1 MTSWP
6 PSTHAWKKSS
16 NEIMTTDDHTH
27 LVHHRT
33 EFDDWRS
40 LTIGVYMA
48 LVGYAV
54 MVGLPVISTAWVDNL
69 GFSEVEVGRVAG
81 ADLGGLAIGAVLAA
95 LFVAKVD
102 RRHLAVF
109 AAVLTIAANALCMVY
124 KGYEVTLWLRLLAGT
139 GAGIYTGIAV
149 ATIGGH
155 SKPAFAFGV
164 ELFAFA
170 GSQGAELALLPYL
183 SMEGIYTTLIVT
195 YVVGLLF
202 ISWLPRRPV
211 DKTLDVEIDVEEP
224 SGEHHV
230 EHKHVPAYVPWMVLS
245 AIVLTYINIG
255 AYWTYIELSTV
266 DSAASPEWVAD
277 MLWIS
282 SVFSVIGCLFA
293 VLLSNRFGLARPL
306 LVTLVFQASIVVML
320 VFGITNFTVAFSMY
334 FFNFCWIF
342 VDIYQSATIANVDH
356 SGRFPAMIPAAQGLG
371 NFLGPNIAASVLA
384 WNFGYN
390 GVFIMCASA
399 SIAAMLVYLYMYLML
414 KKTIPAL
421 ADAS

>member
-1 MTSWP
+1 M
-6 PSTHAWKKSS
+6 
-16 NEIMTTDDHTH
+16 TDDGSK
-27 LVHHRT
+27 LLHHRT

-40 LTIGVYMA
+40 LTLGIYMA

-54 MVGLPVISTAWVDNL
+54 MVGLPVISTAWVENL

-81 ADLGGLAIGAVLAA
+81 ADLAGLAIGAVISA
-95 LFVAKVD
+95 LYVARVD
-102 RRHLAVF
+102 RRYLATG
-109 AAVLTIAANALCMVY
+109 AALVAIAANALCIVY
-124 KGYEVTLWLRLLAGT
+124 QSYEVTVWLRLV
-139 GAGIYTGIAV
+139 AGIGSGVYTGIAV
-149 ATIGGH
+149 ATIAGH
-155 SKPAFAFGV
+155 SRPAFAFGL

-170 GSQGAELALLPYL
+170 GSQGAELAFLPYL
-183 SMEGIYTTLIVT
+183 SMEGIYITLILT

-211 DKTLDVEIDVEEP
+211 DKTLDVEVDVEEP
-224 SGEHHV
+224 SGEHHT
-230 EHKHVPAYVPWMVLS
+230 EHKHVPAYVPWMVLV
-245 AIVLTYINIG
+245 AIVFTYINIG

-266 DSAASPEWVAD
+266 DSAASPEWVAS
-277 MLWIS
+277 MLWVS

-306 LVTLVFQASIVVML
+306 LVTLVFQASIVLML
-320 VFGITNFTVAFSMY
+320 VFGITNATVAISMF

-342 VDIYQSATIANVDH
+342 VDIYQAATIANVDH
-356 SGRFPAMIPAAQGLG
+356 SGRFPALIPAAQGVG
-371 NFLGPNIAASVLA
+371 NFLGPNLAASVLA
-384 WNFGYN
+384 LTFGYD
-390 GVFIMCASA
+390 GVFILCAAA

>member
-1 MTSWP
+1 M
-6 PSTHAWKKSS
+6 
-16 NEIMTTDDHTH
+16 TDDGNK
-27 LVHHRT
+27 LVHAKT
-33 EFDDWRS
+33 IFDDWRS
-40 LTIGVYMA
+40 LTIGIYMA

-54 MVGLPVISTAWVDNL
+54 MVGLPVISTAWVESL

-81 ADLGGLAIGAVLAA
+81 ADLGGLAIGAIIAA
-95 LFVAKVD
+95 LFVARYD
-102 RRHLAVF
+102 RRYMAAG
-109 AAVLTIAANALCMVY
+109 AAVLTIIANALCLVY
-124 KGYEVTLWLRLLAGT
+124 ESYEATLWLRLLAGT

-155 SKPAFAFGV
+155 SRPAFAFGL

-170 GSQGAELALLPYL
+170 GSQGAELAFLPYL
-183 SMEGIYTTLIVT
+183 SMQGIYITLIVT
-195 YVVGLLF
+195 YVIGLLF

-211 DKTLDVEIDVEEP
+211 DKALDVEIDVEE
-224 SGEHHV
+224 SGGGHHV
-230 EHKHVPAYVPWMVLS
+230 EHRHVPAYVPWMVLI

-266 DSAASPEWVAD
+266 DSAADPDWVAS
-277 MLWIS
+277 MLWVS

-293 VLLSNRFGLARPL
+293 VLLSNRYGLARPL
-306 LVTLVFQASIVVML
+306 LVTLVFQASIVIML
-320 VFGITNFTVAFSMY
+320 VFGITNFTVAFSMF

-342 VDIYQSATIANVDH
+342 VDIYQAATISNVDH

-371 NFLGPNIAASVLA
+371 NFLGPNIAATVLA

-390 GVFIMCASA
+390 GVFVMCAAA

>member
-1 MTSWP
+1 M
-6 PSTHAWKKSS
+6 
-16 NEIMTTDDHTH
+16 TDDGSE
-27 LVHHRT
+27 LLHHRT
-33 EFDDWRS
+33 EFDRWQS
-40 LTIGVYMA
+40 LTIGIYMA
-48 LVGYAV
+48 LVGYFV

-69 GFSEVEVGRVAG
+69 GFSEIQVGRVAG
-81 ADLGGLAIGAVLAA
+81 ADLGGLAIGAIIAA
-95 LFVAKVD
+95 LFVARVD
-102 RRHLAVF
+102 RRYLAT
-109 AAVLTIAANALCMVY
+109 AAALVTIAANALCIVY
-124 KGYEVTLWLRLLAGT
+124 QTYEITLWLRLLAGT
-139 GAGIYTGIAV
+139 GAGVYTGIAV

-155 SKPAFAFGV
+155 SRPAFAFGL

-170 GSQGAELALLPYL
+170 GSQGAELKLLPYL
-183 SMEGIYTTLIVT
+183 SMEGLYITVIVT
-195 YVVGLLF
+195 YIVGFLF

-211 DKTLDVEIDVEEP
+211 DKALDVELDVEEP
-224 SGEHHV
+224 SGKHHV
-230 EHKHVPAYVPWMVLS
+230 EHKHVPAYVPWMVLL

-266 DSAASPEWVAD
+266 DTAASPEWVAS
-277 MLWIS
+277 MLWVS

-293 VLLSNRFGLARPL
+293 VLLSNRYGLARPL
-306 LVTLVFQASIVVML
+306 LVTLVFQSSIVVML
-320 VFGITNFTVAFSMY
+320 VFGITNATVAFSMF

-342 VDIYQSATIANVDH
+342 VDIYQAATIANVDH

-371 NFLGPNIAASVLA
+371 NFLGPNMAASVLA

-390 GVFIMCASA
+390 GIFIMCAMA

>member
-1 MTSWP
+1 MS
-6 PSTHAWKKSS
+6 
-16 NEIMTTDDHTH
+16 DDGGK
-27 LVHHRT
+27 LLHHKT
-33 EFDDWRS
+33 KFDDWRS
-40 LTIGVYMA
+40 LTIGIYMA

-54 MVGLPVISTAWVDNL
+54 MVGLPVISTAWVENL

-81 ADLGGLAIGAVLAA
+81 ADLAGLAIGAVISA

-102 RRHLAVF
+102 RRYLAVG
-109 AAVLTIAANALCMVY
+109 AALVTIVANALCIVY
-124 KGYEVTLWLRLLAGT
+124 QSYEVTLWLRLLAGT

-155 SKPAFAFGV
+155 SRPAFAFGM

-170 GSQGAELALLPYL
+170 GSQGAELMLLPLL
-183 SMEGIYTTLIVT
+183 SMTGIYVTLIAT
-195 YVVGLLF
+195 YIVGLLF

-211 DKTLDVEIDVEEP
+211 DKALDVEVDVEEP
-224 SGEHHV
+224 SGRHHV
-230 EHKHVPAYVPWMVLS
+230 EHKHVPAYVPWLVLT
-245 AIVLTYINIG
+245 AIVFTYINIG
-255 AYWTYIELSTV
+255 GYWTYIELSTV
-266 DSAASPEWVAD
+266 DSDASPEWVAS
-277 MLWIS
+277 MLWVS

-293 VLLSNRFGLARPL
+293 VLLSNRYGLARPL
-306 LVTLVFQASIVVML
+306 LVTLVFQAAIVVML
-320 VFGITNFTVAFSMY
+320 VFGITNFTVAFSMF

-342 VDIYQSATIANVDH
+342 VDIYQAATIANVDH

-390 GVFIMCASA
+390 GVFITCAMA
-399 SIAAMLVYLYMYLML
+399 SLAAMLVYLYMYLML

-421 ADAS
+421 ADMS